1 MRFVLIAIL
10 FVSSA
15 YAGPF
20 APAVG
25 KTGTTAI
32 HKSAPNIVGWATSVT
47 GTLRGPTNI
56 SDPNSLPA
64 SQGTVADVLGQAD
77 TDVADSFDVLSLG
90 DGGKITVA
98 FANPITNGP
107 GADFAVFENSI
118 NDTFL
123 ELAFVEVSTDGIVF
137 VRFPAVSYTQ
147 TNTQVGGFD
156 SLDATNLYNFAGKYR
171 RGYGTP
177 FDLAEL
183 SGKPGINLEQINF
196 VRIVDVVGSIN
207 PAYASH
213 DSRYDNSQDPLLY
226 MVNDPWTTDFDTG
239 GFDLDAVAVLHQI
252 IPEPGS
258 ATLLLLGGALL
269 TRRRRTH

>member
-1 MRFVLIAIL
+1 MRFVFIAIL
-10 FVSSA
+10 FVSSV

-32 HKSAPNIVGWATSVT
+32 HKNDPSIVGWATSVT

-56 SDPNSLPA
+56 SVQGSLPA

-137 VRFPAVSYTQ
+137 VRFPAISYTQ
-147 TNTQVGGFD
+147 TNTQVASFG
-156 SLDATNLYNFAGKYR
+156 SLDATNLYNFAGKYC

-207 PAYASH
+207 PAYATY
-213 DSRYDNSQDPLLY
+213 DSLGNK
-226 MVNDPWTTDFDTG
+226 VNDPWTTDFDTG
-239 GFDLDAVAVLHQI
+239 GFDLDAVAVLHQT

-258 ATLLLLGGALL
+258 ATLLLLGGVLL

>member
-1 MRFVLIAIL
+1 MRLVLFAI
-10 FVSSA
+10 FAASVA
-15 YAGPF
+15 YAGPY
-20 APAVG
+20 APPAGQTGSTAVY
-25 KTGTTAI
+25 KDDAR
-32 HKSAPNIVGWATSVT
+32 IVGWATSVT

-64 SQGTVADVLGQAD
+64 SQGYESEVLGPANSD
-77 TDVADSFDVLSLG
+77 ISDSFDVLSLG

-98 FANPITNGP
+98 FAHPITNGP
-107 GADFAVFENSI
+107 GPDFAVFENSI

-123 ELAFVEVSTDGIVF
+123 ELAFVEVSTDGNTF
-137 VRFPAVSYTQ
+137 VRFPAISLTQ
-147 TNTQVGGFD
+147 TNTQVESFG
-156 SLDATNLYNFAGKYR
+156 SLDATNLYNLAGKYR

-177 FDLAEL
+177 FDLSEL

-213 DSRYDNSQDPLLY
+213 DSRYNNSQDPLLY
-226 MVNDPWTTDFDTG
+226 MVNDPWPTDFDTG
-239 GFDLDAVAVLHQI
+239 GFDLDAVAVLNQF

-258 ATLLLLGGALL
+258 ATLLFFCGALL
-269 TRRRRTH
+269 ARRRRAH